1 MKKLGDKAPAMLSI
15 AVDVQGP
22 EWPSRY
28 VKEFAVTYP
37 VVVDRANIFAGAVLG
52 RRVIPLWSLLD
63 ENGVLMASR
72 AAGPGRKTFQ
82 TLETLLARPP
92 VPVGKGGPAGGGTR
106 RDFEESVR
114 AHPKNLGAWVGLIQA
129 VLRSDGL
136 AAADATA
143 NEALEALPEEKTL
156 YMIRADLA
164 LRRGDKGRALA
175 ALKAGLELD
184 PEDWLIHKQIWC
196 VEHPERF
203 YEGGV
208 DDGWQRK
215 TIQDERSRK
224 RKDCIKNPKKS
235 RDS

>member
-1 MKKLGDKAPAMLSI
+1 MLSI

-22 EWPSRY
+22 ELPGRY
-28 VKEFAVTYP
+28 VKEFGVTYP

-52 RRVIPLWSLLD
+52 QRVIPLWSLLD
-63 ENGVLMASR
+63 ENGVLVASR

-92 VPVGKGGPAGGGTR
+92 VPVEKRGSEGGKTR
-106 RDFEESVR
+106 QDFEDAVGAR
-114 AHPKNLGAWVGLIQA
+114 PQDLGAWVGLIHVALQ
-129 VLRSDGL
+129 SDGL
-136 AAADATA
+136 EAAGAVVKA
-143 NEALEALPEEKTL
+143 ALKALPEQKIL

-164 LRRGDKGRALA
+164 LRRGEKSEALE

-208 DDGWQRK
+208 DYRWQRK
-215 TIQDERSRK
+215 TIQNERSRK
-224 RKDCIKNPKKS
+224 DKHSVNNSKGN
-235 RDS
+235 RDF